1 MTKKHYFSTP
11 AAPIFIL
18 IGLLCSYAKG
28 LQKMSLVFS
37 FKVFQDGGQTV
48 NFEAKD
54 YKDIFWRP
62 FTYLHSKPIR
72 MKIGAV
78 GVEK

>member
-1 MTKKHYFSTP
+1 MFFV
-11 AAPIFIL
+11 IFVPF
-18 IGLLCSYAKG
+18 LLVISDI
-28 LQKMSLVFS
+28 
-37 FKVFQDGGQTV
+37 FQDGGQTV

-72 MKIGAV
+72 MKIGAAE
-78 GVEK
+78 VEK